1 MVNQILKSFKT
12 RNVMAKEKLTDEY
25 QSNLSN
31 DEMVELA
38 KQQHAT
44 KQVSDYKFPTEVVDL
59 PSKGLVYPE
68 DNPLASGK
76 VEMKYMTAKE
86 EDILTTQSYIKDGSV
101 LDRLFQSLII
111 GNGDGA
117 PIKYIDLTTGDKNA
131 VMIAAR
137 VLGYGKDYKV
147 EIQDPF
153 SDNKQ
158 EEVIDLT
165 QFEAAD
171 YDGKNQTELHK
182 NEFEYELPKSKRK
195 ITFMAMTESK
205 ERKVKHQIKDLEKKQ
220 RKLKDATSRELTT
233 RLKNMILSV
242 DGESD
247 TATINSFVD
256 NELFAIDSQSLRN
269 YINEVV
275 PDMDLNYEFVS
286 EETGERREMLLPMDV
301 TFFWPSSKL

>member
-1 MVNQILKSFKT
+1 MS
-12 RNVMAKEKLTDEY
+12 KEKLTDEY

-38 KQQHAT
+38 KKQYETQ
-44 KQVSDYKFPTEVVDL
+44 QVSDYKFPTEIVDL
-59 PSKGLVYPE
+59 PSKGLVYSKE
-68 DNPLASGK
+68 NPLSSGK

-86 EDILTTQSYIKDGSV
+86 EDILTTQSYIKDGTV
-101 LDRLFQSLII
+101 LDRLFQSLIL
-111 GNGDGA
+111 GNGDGI

-131 VMIAAR
+131 IMIAAR

-158 EEVIDLT
+158 EEIIDLT
-165 QFEAAD
+165 QFEATD

-247 TATINSFVD
+247 MATINSFVD
-256 NELFAIDSQSLRN
+256 NELFAIDSQALRN

-275 PDMDLNYEFVS
+275 PDMNLNYEFVS
-286 EETGERREMLLPMDV
+286 DETGERREMLLPMDV